1 MTALLWLTRDL
12 RVHDHPALHAAL
24 EGHGTVV
31 PVFCLDDRLLH
42 GRHRSG
48 PRTRFLLECLGDLDA
63 SLRSRGS
70 ALLIRRGPPE
80 AVLPDLARIAGASAV
95 HCSADSGPFAR
106 ARGGRVRA
114 ALTSAG
120 IALEAHPGLHAVDD
134 LASIA
139 TAAGRPYT
147 LFTPFYRAWSA
158 QPPRGGRRPPAR
170 APAPPGAPPRRA
182 GPPRLGRPPVPA
194 GTGPRRAAARRAR
207 RRRAGGTSARG

>member
-24 EGHGTVV
+24 DGPGTVV
-31 PVFCLDDRLLH
+31 PVFCLDDRLLY

-48 PRTRFLLECLGDLDA
+48 PRRRFLLECLVDLDA

-70 ALLIRRGPPE
+70 ALLIRHGPPE
-80 AVLPDLARIAGASAV
+80 AVLPELAGAAGARAV

-106 ARGGRVRA
+106 ARGDRVRA
-114 ALTSAG
+114 ALATAG

-134 LASIA
+134 LGAIA

-147 LFTPFYRAWSA
+147 VFTPFYRPWS
-158 QPPRGGRRPPAR
+158 
-170 APAPPGAPPRRA
+170 APPRRGVLPA
-182 GPPRLGRPPVPA
+182 PDALPAVPGGFATAELSSPAVLGLDAQARGAPA
-194 GTGPRRAAARRAR
+194 GGAGGAPRAR
-207 RRRAGGTSARG
+207 GPL

>member
-31 PVFCLDDRLLH
+31 PVFCLDDRLLY

-48 PRTRFLLECLGDLDA
+48 PRTRFLLECLVDLDA

-70 ALLIRRGPPE
+70 ALLIRHGPPE
-80 AVLPDLARIAGASAV
+80 AVLPELAGVAGARAV

-114 ALTSAG
+114 ALAAAG
-120 IALEAHPGLHAVDD
+120 VALEGPPGLPGGGDPRAV
-134 LASIA
+134 A
-139 TAAGRPYT
+139 AAG
-147 LFTPFYRAWSA
+147 
-158 QPPRGGRRPPAR
+158 
-170 APAPPGAPPRRA
+170 
-182 GPPRLGRPPVPA
+182 GRP
-194 GTGPRRAAARRAR
+194 
-207 RRRAGGTSARG
+207 